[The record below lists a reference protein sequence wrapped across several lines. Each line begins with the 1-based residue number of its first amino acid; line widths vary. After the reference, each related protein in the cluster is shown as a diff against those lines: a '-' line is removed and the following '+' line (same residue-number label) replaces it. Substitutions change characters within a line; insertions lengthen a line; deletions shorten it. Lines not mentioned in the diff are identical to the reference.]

1 MQESEISHTTNSREE
16 ILLMGKHLKKII
28 INEPSYDIDKKEG
41 SAN

>member
-1 MQESEISHTTNSREE
+1 
-16 ILLMGKHLKKII
+16 MGKHLKELI

>member
-1 MQESEISHTTNSREE
+1 
-16 ILLMGKHLKKII
+16 MGKHLKKII